1 MVKEFTFTLDLPL
14 ISKARPRFG
23 QGRSY
28 LPAKYREWK
37 NAARDRLK
45 ALWVDMELETL
56 EQFEMEVV
64 AYGPGRCDADNMIGA
79 RLASGLPDKKT
90 GWRGAWKDDRVTVIP
105 YISFRWIRSKEQRWE
120 VTVRVLTNC

>member
-45 ALWVDMELETL
+45 ALWVDMDLETL

-64 AYGPGRCDADNMIGA
+64 AYGPGRCDADYLVGA
-79 RLASGLPDKKT
+79 LLDSGLPDKQT
-90 GWRGAWKDDRVTVIP
+90 GLLGAWQDYRVTVIP
-105 YISFRWIRSKEQRWE
+105 YISFRLIRSKGQRCE